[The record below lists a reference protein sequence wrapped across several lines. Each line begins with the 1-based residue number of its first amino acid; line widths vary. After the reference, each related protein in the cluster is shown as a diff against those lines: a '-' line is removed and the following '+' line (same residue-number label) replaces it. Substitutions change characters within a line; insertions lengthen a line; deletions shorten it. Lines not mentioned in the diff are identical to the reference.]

1 MTTKLSE
8 NSEIQVSI
16 KTLGGIAALI
26 ATLVGMWFT
35 LQSDIA
41 EARKLP
47 EPLDPVITSMEFD
60 MKDKLV
66 RQTIMNTQDDVQEI
80 KEDMK
85 LIKQK
90 LYE

>member
-1 MTTKLSE
+1 MNQELNEDTAVQIS
-8 NSEIQVSI
+8 V
-16 KTLGGIAALI
+16 KTLGGIAFLI

-35 LQSDIA
+35 LQNDIA
-41 EARKLP
+41 EARELP
-47 EPLDPVITSMEFD
+47 KPTDPVITRMEFD
-60 MKDKLV
+60 MKDKLI
-66 RQTIMNTQDDVQEI
+66 RQTIMNTQEDVSEM

>member
-1 MTTKLSE
+1 MAKELSE
-8 NSEIQVSI
+8 DSAVKISV
-16 KTLGGIAALI
+16 KTLGGIAFLI

-35 LQSDIA
+35 LQNDIA
-41 EARKLP
+41 EARELP
-47 EPLDPVITSMEFD
+47 KPTDPVITRMEFD
-60 MKDKLV
+60 MKDKLI
-66 RQTIMNTQDDVQEI
+66 RQTIMNTQEDVSEM

>member
-8 NSEIQVSI
+8 HSEVQISL

-41 EARKLP
+41 EAKKLP
-47 EPLDPVITSMEFD
+47 EPPDPVITRIEFD

-66 RQTIMNTQDDVQEI
+66 RQTIMNTQEDVSEI